1 MTIKITSLPKYQY
14 FNKAFLDELNTK
26 ISLLDLV
33 SNNMTLLKD
42 GQNYKGACPFHEN
55 EHESEKSDA
64 KNSFSISS
72 DYNRYYCYECH
83 AKGGIINWVMHHEKL
98 GFQEA
103 ILFLSEKYQI
113 PLPKET
119 QYFNLERNVL
129 IDILENAMNIYR
141 YRLQRETEALSYLY
155 NERHLTSDSIEQFQ
169 LGIVTS
175 GITQLLRNHF
185 SESQLLESGIAIR
198 SRVNALENIDLL
210 RYRICIPIQDE
221 LGMVIGFA
229 GRTYRKENSVKY
241 LNTGETPLFQKRKI
255 LYGLFNA
262 KKHIMDDHTAVIVEG
277 FFDVIALHQRGEN
290 RAVGMMGTSIYKEQ
304 IQKLFKYA
312 DNLIFV
318 FDGDEKG
325 KEAILNTAFMAI
337 SEMNDNQMVYFVYL
351 PQGEDPATYIH
362 EHGLS
367 AWKDLLKNKHS
378 ISQILTQ
385 FITAEMKQDKIG
397 AIEKAKTIL
406 SQINNAEYFKE
417 SFTCHLEKLFDTQ
430 LD

>member
-1 MTIKITSLPKYQY
+1 MKNKTFCLPKFQ
-14 FNKAFLDELNTK
+14 FFDKTFLNELNTK
-26 ISLLDLV
+26 ISLLDLI
-33 SNNMTLLKD
+33 SNDINLLKD
-42 GQNYKGACPFHEN
+42 GQNYKGPCPFHQN
-55 EHESEKSDA
+55 EHQSEKSNS
-64 KNSFSISS
+64 KNSFIVSS

-83 AKGGIINWVMHHEKL
+83 AKGGIINWVMHSEKL

-103 ILFLSEKYQI
+103 ILFLSDKYHIQ
-113 PLPKET
+113 LPTES
-119 QYFNLERNVL
+119 QSYNHERNIL
-129 IDILENAMNIYR
+129 IDIMENAMNIYR